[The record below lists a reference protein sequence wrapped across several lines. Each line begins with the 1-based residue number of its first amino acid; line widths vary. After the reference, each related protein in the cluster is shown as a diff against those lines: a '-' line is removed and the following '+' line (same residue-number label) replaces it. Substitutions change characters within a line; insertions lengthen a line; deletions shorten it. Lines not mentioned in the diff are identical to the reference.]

1 VRRSLRLPIVLVAAV
16 VVAEAAV
23 LLMRPRDRGPEP
35 VPVDPRAYFSP
46 AQIEKGDAFRTG
58 QLWLFGVGTAVE
70 LAALVLLVRRPPRI
84 LSRRFR
90 RPVRAGAATAAA
102 LSVGLAVVALPVSVA
117 SRERARE
124 VGLVTQG
131 WGGYAWDWVR
141 GQAIG
146 ALLAAGGG
154 ALLLVVMR
162 RLGSRWWMAGA
173 VLVVAYGVAITTLA
187 PVVLAPIFNT
197 FKVLPRGELRSDVL
211 ALARRAGVDVG
222 QVYEVDASRRTTGAN
237 AYVAGL
243 GRTKRVVIYDNLI
256 EDFPPGDTRLVVAHE
271 LGHVRYRDVPHGLL
285 WLAIVAPL
293 GVLAVAVLT
302 RALAP
307 EDAEGTPAVLPAAAL
322 TLAVVTP
329 VIGCISN
336 QLSRDVEQRA
346 DAYALRLTHDAQ
358 AQIDFQRRIA
368 IKNVSDVD
376 PPEWVHFLLGTHPTT
391 LERIGAGV
399 AFERGGAGSP

>member
-1 VRRSLRLPIVLVAAV
+1 VRRSLRLPIVLVTAV

-58 QLWLFGVGTAVE
+58 QLWLFGLGSAVE

-84 LSRRFR
+84 LQRRFR
-90 RPVRAGAATAAA
+90 RPVLAGAAAAA
-102 LSVGLAVVALPVSVA
+102 VLTVGLAGVTLPVNVA
-117 SRERARE
+117 SRERARD

-131 WGGYAWDWVR
+131 WAGYAWDWVR
-141 GQAIG
+141 SQAIG

-173 VLVVAYGVAITTLA
+173 VLLVAYGVAITTLA

-197 FKVLPRGELRSDVL
+197 FKPLARGELRSDVL
-211 ALARRAGVDVG
+211 ALADRAGVDVG
-222 QVYEVDASRRTTGAN
+222 EVFEVDASRRVTAAN

-256 EDFPPGDTRLVVAHE
+256 EDIPPADTRLVVAHE
-271 LGHVRYRDVPHGLL
+271 LGHVHYRDVPHGLL
-285 WLAIVAPL
+285 WLAIVAPF
-293 GVLAVAVLT
+293 GVFAVAVLT

-307 EDAEGTPAVLPAAAL
+307 DGAEGTPAVLPAALLAL
-322 TLAVVTP
+322 ALVAP
-329 VIGCISN
+329 VIGSVSN

-346 DAYALRLTHDAQ
+346 DAFALRLTRDPE

-376 PPEWVHFLLGTHPTT
+376 PPGWVHFLLGTHPTT
-391 LERIGAGV
+391 LQRIGAGV
-399 AFERGGAGSP
+399 AFERAGGSAR